1 MTANAI
7 LAAGTLGHLYGLGVE
22 EFVICAG
29 ARNAPLV
36 TTLLRG
42 ASEKGCEVWSHF
54 DERTAAFFAMG
65 LTRRSGRPVAVIT
78 TSGTA
83 VAELLPSVIESYYSG
98 VPIVLVTADRPVI
111 FRGSGAPQAIEQAGL
126 FGIYAPTTLD
136 IVGVEDFAPVVTWD
150 RKSPLHL
157 NVCFEEPRA
166 EDAAESWSEI
176 AIPLLESECVSSPG
190 DELKAFCEDAN
201 RPLVLLGNL
210 DQLWRPA
217 VTRLLKSC
225 GFPFWAEGT
234 SGLREISELEETRI
248 ASESGITSLAPDAV
262 IRIGGIPSCRFWRDL
277 ENLPDVSV
285 LSVSPL
291 PFTGLARESDLLV
304 RDSFPEIK
312 IETQPCWVRAL
323 TLIGPSGVRQLDA
336 ALDRTQDT
344 SQNAE
349 SSALAESTKVSPASG
364 DQTPL
369 DPKRCEATSLHEP
382 AVVRKLSEAI
392 PSEALVFLGNSM
404 PIREWN
410 LAASFDVPHSCCFA
424 SRGANGID
432 GQIATFLGLS
442 QGRAESWGIFGDLT
456 ALYDLNSPA
465 LLRAESGEK
474 KRIVILNNGGGRI
487 FSRLPSMA
495 DLPLAEKQRTENHHD
510 RTFRSWAA
518 MWDLEY
524 VAWNPCDPFPKLD
537 GEVVVIE
544 VILNNEA
551 TEAFWAS
558 RK

>member
-1 MTANAI
+1 MTRNAI
-7 LAAGTLGHLYGLGVE
+7 LAAETLGHLTGLGVK
-22 EFVICAG
+22 EFVVCAG

-42 ASEKGCEVWSHF
+42 AKENDCDVSSHF

-65 LTRRSGRPVAVIT
+65 LARRSGKPVAVMT

-83 VAELLPSVIESYYSG
+83 VAELLPAVIESFYSG
-98 VPIVLVTADRPVI
+98 VPLVLVTADRPAH

-126 FGIYAPTTLD
+126 FGIYAPTVLD
-136 IVGVEDFAPVVTWD
+136 VSEVDGLSDVANWD
-150 RKSPLHL
+150 GKTPLHL

-166 EDAAESWSEI
+166 EDAAESWSQVAVSFSGERDEPSSSESLVEFCKNAQRPI
-176 AIPLLESECVSSPG
+176 A
-190 DELKAFCEDAN
+190 
-201 RPLVLLGNL
+201 LLGSVEEG
-210 DQLWRPA
+210 WRA
-217 VTRLLKSC
+217 EVVRFLSASAI
-225 GFPFWAEGT
+225 PFWAEGM
-234 SGLREISELEETRI
+234 SGLREACELAESRI
-248 ASESGITSLAPDAV
+248 ASESDLATLKPDAV
-262 IRIGGIPSCRFWRDL
+262 IRIGGIPSCRFWRAL
-277 ENLPDVSV
+277 ENLPELKV

-291 PFTGLARESDLLV
+291 PFTGLARESELLV
-304 RDSFPEIK
+304 RESFPEIE
-312 IETQPCWVRAL
+312 IETQPCWVGDL
-323 TLIGPSGVRQLDA
+323 TLLGGPTFTGNFLS
-336 ALDRTQDT
+336 
-344 SQNAE
+344 
-349 SSALAESTKVSPASG
+349 
-364 DQTPL
+364 
-369 DPKRCEATSLHEP
+369 EP
-382 AVVRKLSEAI
+382 AAVRKLSEII

-410 LAASFDVPHSCCFA
+410 LAATFETPHPCCFA

-442 QGRAESWGIFGDLT
+442 QGSEESWGIFGDLT
-456 ALYDLNSPA
+456 TLYDLNSPA
-465 LLRAESGEK
+465 LIRAGAGGK

-524 VAWNPCDPFPKLD
+524 VDWNPCDPFPKLD

-551 TEAFWAS
+551 TEAFWES